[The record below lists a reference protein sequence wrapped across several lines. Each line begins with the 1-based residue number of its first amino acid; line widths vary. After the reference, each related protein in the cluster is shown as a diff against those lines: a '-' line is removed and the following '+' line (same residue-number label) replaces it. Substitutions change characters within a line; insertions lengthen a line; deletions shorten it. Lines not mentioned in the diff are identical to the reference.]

1 MKWIGEV
8 PISKIVFNNKEG
20 IMSKP
25 WMWNIYTQNILMA
38 EFGSCYR
45 FGEIIKII
53 TASSSYLVVII
64 KLIFYQLIFEAYEY
78 LHY

>member
-25 WMWNIYTQNILMA
+25 WMWNIYMQNILMA
-38 EFGSCYR
+38 EWFGK
-45 FGEIIKII
+45 IIKII

>member
-1 MKWIGEV
+1 M
-8 PISKIVFNNKEG
+8 
-20 IMSKP
+20 
-25 WMWNIYTQNILMA
+25 QNILMA

-53 TASSSYLVVII
+53 TAFSSYLVVII